1 MLEVFPQP
9 FYKYIINYSVYFVKR
24 FIKDFYLFFKV
35 FHLFLFQILDKQ
47 NNSVYNSIMT
57 NAQKVKMA
65 IAYKNTSQKELA
77 DAIGTSTQN
86 LSQKISRD
94 TLSTAELE
102 KIAAAL
108 GGVYVSRFEFPDGTK
123 I

>member
-1 MLEVFPQP
+1 
-9 FYKYIINYSVYFVKR
+9 
-24 FIKDFYLFFKV
+24 
-35 FHLFLFQILDKQ
+35 
-47 NNSVYNSIMT
+47 MT

-65 IAYKNTSQKELA
+65 IAFKNTSQKELA

-94 TLSTAELE
+94 TLSQAELE

>member
-1 MLEVFPQP
+1 
-9 FYKYIINYSVYFVKR
+9 
-24 FIKDFYLFFKV
+24 
-35 FHLFLFQILDKQ
+35 
-47 NNSVYNSIMT
+47 
-57 NAQKVKMA
+57 MA
-65 IAYKNTSQKELA
+65 LAYKNISQRSLA
-77 DAIGTSTQN
+77 EAIGTSVQN

-94 TLSTAELE
+94 TLSATELE

>member
-1 MLEVFPQP
+1 
-9 FYKYIINYSVYFVKR
+9 
-24 FIKDFYLFFKV
+24 
-35 FHLFLFQILDKQ
+35 
-47 NNSVYNSIMT
+47 MT
-57 NAQKVKMA
+57 NAKKVKMA

-94 TLSTAELE
+94 TLSQAELE

>member
-1 MLEVFPQP
+1 MTS
-9 FYKYIINYSVYFVKR
+9 KIIS
-24 FIKDFYLFFKV
+24 FIM
-35 FHLFLFQILDKQ
+35 
-47 NNSVYNSIMT
+47 SSMT

-94 TLSTAELE
+94 TLSQAELE